1 MAEEDVARS
10 LPPRVR
16 MIESSPL
23 PQRFARGWHC
33 LGPAS
38 AFKDGRPHAIEAFG
52 TRLVVFQGAG
62 GALHVLDAYCR
73 HMGGDLS
80 DGRIV
85 GDAIACPFHDW
96 RWAGDG
102 RCVAV
107 PYARKIPY
115 GAVTRSWETREVNRH
130 LIVWHDPEGGPPDAE
145 PPRIEGAYSPEW
157 SEDWAWCEEIVEN
170 HPREL
175 IDNLADMAHFFYVHG
190 ERKGAQPGYFKC
202 VFEGQTATQYLESG
216 SDDGAPSYPR
226 DVPYLGDPERI
237 DGYLRSESS
246 WHGPAYSIDYLWW
259 RFPEMGVLHSVLFL
273 SILPITPGRFRLGMG
288 VLTRKRPDL
297 DEAANRRRHLD
308 NYEMLRGATFQDVR
322 IWQRKTRIDNPL
334 LCEADG
340 PVYRLRAWYDQFY
353 VDRAE
358 VRRQSIER
366 FEKQVDTDYANQ
378 VWAEE
383 LAAAS

>member
-1 MAEEDVARS
+1 MAEADAR
-10 LPPRVR
+10 PQARPVR

-23 PQRFARGWHC
+23 PERFARGWHC

-38 AFKDGRPHAIEAFG
+38 LFKDGKPHAIEAFG
-52 TRLVVFQGAG
+52 TKLVVFQGADG
-62 GALHVLDAYCR
+62 TLNVLDAYCR

-80 DGRIV
+80 DGTIV
-85 GDAIACPFHDW
+85 GDTIACPFHDW

-102 RCVAV
+102 RCTAV

-115 GAVTRSWETREVNRH
+115 GAVTRSWIAHEANKH
-130 LIVWHDPEGGPPDAE
+130 LVIWHDPEGAPPDVDLPHIAGT
-145 PPRIEGAYSPEW
+145 EGDDW

-190 ERKGAQPGYFKC
+190 ERKGGQPGYFKC
-202 VFEGQTATQYLESG
+202 VFDGQVATQYLESG
-216 SDDGAPSYPR
+216 SDDATPSYPR
-226 DVPYLGDPERI
+226 DAPYLGDPERI

-246 WHGPAYSIDYLWW
+246 WHGPAYSVDYLWW
-259 RFPEMGVLHSVLFL
+259 RFPEIGVLHSVLFL

-288 VLTRKRPDL
+288 VLTRKHPDL
-297 DEAANRRRHLD
+297 DAEANHRRHLD

-322 IWQRKTRIDNPL
+322 IWQRKARIDNPL

-340 PVYRLRAWYDQFY
+340 PVYRLRAWYDQYY
-353 VDRAE
+353 VDRAN
-358 VRRQSIER
+358 VRRQSVER

-383 LAAAS
+383 LAGAAE